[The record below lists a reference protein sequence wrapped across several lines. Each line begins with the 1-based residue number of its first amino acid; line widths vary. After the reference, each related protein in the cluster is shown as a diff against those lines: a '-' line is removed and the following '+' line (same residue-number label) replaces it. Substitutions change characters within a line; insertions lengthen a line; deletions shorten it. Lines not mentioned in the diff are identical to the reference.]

1 MLSEKVEKTGT
12 ANIMSEKVN
21 PQPNEAPT
29 HDAQL
34 AAENMATGNE
44 QMPAVDTEADYEASK
59 AFSTSKIDRTG
70 EGAQAAA
77 KATAP
82 NFEVP
87 KAQEITPKSE
97 ASSNPNDYLDMA
109 RDVNPAAGSV
119 GNVDDEI
126 VQKALKKG
134 EAGK

>member
-1 MLSEKVEKTGT
+1 
-12 ANIMSEKVN
+12 MSEKVT
-21 PQPNEAPT
+21 PQPNQAPT

-34 AAENMATGNE
+34 AAENMASGEE
-44 QMPAVDTEADYEASK
+44 QAPAVDTEADYEASK

-82 NFEVP
+82 NLEVP
-87 KAQEITPKSE
+87 KPQESAPKAE
-97 ASSNPNDYLDMA
+97 ATDNPDDYLDMA
-109 RDVNPAAGSV
+109 KDVNPAAESV

-126 VQKALKKG
+126 VEKALKKG
-134 EAGK
+134 EAAK

>member
-1 MLSEKVEKTGT
+1 MLGEEVEKKET

-21 PQPNEAPT
+21 PQPNQAPT

-34 AAENMATGNE
+34 AAENMVSGNE

-59 AFSTSKIDRTG
+59 AFSVSEIDRTG

-82 NFEVP
+82 NLEVP
-87 KAQEITPKSE
+87 KPQESTPKAE

-109 RDVNPAAGSV
+109 RDVNPAAESG
-119 GNVDDEI
+119 GNVDDELM
-126 VQKALKKG
+126 QKAFKKG
-134 EAGK
+134 EAAK

>member
-1 MLSEKVEKTGT
+1 
-12 ANIMSEKVN
+12 MSEKVN
-21 PQPNEAPT
+21 PNPNQAPT

-34 AAENMATGNE
+34 AAENMVTGNE
-44 QMPAVDTEADYEASK
+44 QVPAVDTEADYEASK
-59 AFSTSKIDRTG
+59 AFSVSKIDRTG

-77 KATAP
+77 AATAP
-82 NFEVP
+82 NLEVP
-87 KAQEITPKSE
+87 KPQESLPK
-97 ASSNPNDYLDMA
+97 ADATGNPDDYLDMA
-109 RDVNPAAGSV
+109 RDVNPAAESV

>member
-1 MLSEKVEKTGT
+1 
-12 ANIMSEKVN
+12 MSEKVN
-21 PQPNEAPT
+21 PQPNQAPT

-34 AAENMATGNE
+34 AAENMMSGNE

-59 AFSTSKIDRTG
+59 AFSVSEIDRTG

-77 KATAP
+77 TATAP

-87 KAQEITPKSE
+87 KAQETAHKTE
-97 ASSNPNDYLDMA
+97 ATGNPNDYLDMA
-109 RDVNPAAGSV
+109 RDVNPVAESGR
-119 GNVDDEI
+119 NVDDEL

-134 EAGK
+134 EAAK